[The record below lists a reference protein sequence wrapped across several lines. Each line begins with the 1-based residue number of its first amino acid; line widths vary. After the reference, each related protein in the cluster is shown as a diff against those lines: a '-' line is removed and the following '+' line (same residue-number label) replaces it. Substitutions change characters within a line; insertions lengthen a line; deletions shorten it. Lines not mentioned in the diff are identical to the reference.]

1 MADHPSVYQRSQIGV
16 EGTAGVQADANRQL
30 RSMMIEFQPQAEI
43 DEFKP
48 SGYKWD
54 ALTSLNREWSQA
66 RVTGEPT
73 YTEIMYPLSGVL
85 SQGTT
90 TVAGTAAGGTSYQWV
105 FNSNVDSADTFKT
118 FTVERGDADRSD
130 LITHA
135 IFTDFNLNVGR
146 ENVEIGG
153 QMLGRLFATGGTLTA
168 NPTVLGLVPILPNQF
183 SLYME
188 DTQAALGTASALTRG
203 FVANWN
209 VSGRHTAIWPINAAN
224 TSFATTVE
232 AKGVQS
238 RLELALGADDV
249 GMGLLATMRAGASK
263 FIRLQ
268 AVGGTLT
275 GGTALTYK
283 FTLDFSGQVVQ
294 APTTEELND
303 LYVARWNLAAVY
315 DATWGHA
322 MQVTIVNEQSGY

>member
-1 MADHPSVYQRSQIGV
+1 MADHPSVYQRIQLGV
-16 EGTAGVQADANRQL
+16 EGTSGVQAAANRQL

-43 DEFKP
+43 DTFKP

-54 ALTSLNREWSQA
+54 ALTALNREWMQA
-66 RVTGEPT
+66 SMSGEPT
-73 YTEIMYPLSGVL
+73 YPEIIYPLSGVL
-85 SQGTT
+85 S
-90 TVAGTAAGGTSYQWV
+90 AGTVTTAGTSAGGTSYQWV
-105 FNSNVDSADTFKT
+105 FNSNIDSADTFKT
-118 FTVERGDADRSD
+118 YTIERGDSDRAD
-130 LITHA
+130 LVTHA
-135 IFTDFNLNVGR
+135 LFTDFNLNVGR
-146 ENVEIGG
+146 ENAEIGG
-153 QMLGRLFATGGTLTA
+153 QLIGHRLTTGGTLTA
-168 NPTVLGLVPILPNQF
+168 TPTVLGLTPILPSQF

-188 DTQAALGTASALTRG
+188 DTAAALGTATALTRA

-209 VSGRHTAIWPINAAN
+209 VQGRHTAIWPINAAN
-224 TSFATTVE
+224 PSFATTVE

-249 GMGLLATMRAGASK
+249 GMGLLTTMRAGATK

-294 APTTEELND
+294 APTTEEMND
-303 LYVARWNLAAVY
+303 LYLARWTLGAVY
-315 DATWGHA
+315 NATWGHA